1 MPDSMNYNANIIP
14 FPSRQPALP
23 TDEGQ
28 ERLNRALLAL
38 DEAVQRQRSAVA
50 AWRAAL
56 ADLGTVMS
64 GLGESM
70 QRYRSSLDTLDG
82 RVAGLH
88 AQAVQLEQTADKALA
103 GSAD

>member
-1 MPDSMNYNANIIP
+1 MPDSMNFDAIIIP
-14 FPSRQPALP
+14 FPSRQPAPP

-28 ERLNRALLAL
+28 QRLHRALMAL
-38 DEAVQRQRSAVA
+38 DEAVQGQRSAVA

-70 QRYRSSLDTLDG
+70 QRYRSSLDTLDT

-88 AQAVQLEQTADKALA
+88 AQAVQLERTADKALA
-103 GSAD
+103 GGAN